1 MDENVGRV
9 VDALDRLGI
18 AEETVVVFTSDNG
31 GLCTLGSRRGPTSNR
46 PLRSGKGWCYEGGLR
61 VPLIVRAPGVSRPGM
76 VSSVPVVSMD
86 LYPTLLDLLGL
97 PLRPDRHR
105 DGVSLLPLLRGAA
118 SLDREA
124 LYWHFPHYH
133 GSTWTPGAAVRA
145 GDWKLVEFYEYG
157 TAELYNLA
165 EDLGESRELSA
176 EHPEQREHL
185 LELLHSWQRELGA
198 KLPRPNP
205 LWAPGASI
213 PGAGGDGALP
223 GPAGE

>member
-1 MDENVGRV
+1 
-9 VDALDRLGI
+9 
-18 AEETVVVFTSDNG
+18 
-31 GLCTLGSRRGPTSNR
+31 
-46 PLRSGKGWCYEGGLR
+46 
-61 VPLIVRAPGVSRPGM
+61 
-76 VSSVPVVSMD
+76 
-86 LYPTLLDLLGL
+86 
-97 PLRPDRHR
+97 
-105 DGVSLLPLLRGAA
+105 VSLLPLLRGAA